1 MSWQDTTTVSI
12 PIRAMGVTPSGQPMP
27 LVALADVIKLLESYG
42 VRVTN
47 TITKQGDGK

>member
-1 MSWQDTTTVSI
+1 MSWQDTTTITI

-42 VRVTN
+42 MEVENV
-47 TITKQGDGK
+47 KVG